1 MHTAPARTEKERHLA
16 FELLG
21 LISRA
26 LAAALAVSL
35 TLAALVLLLAGLAQA
50 SDTLGAPAAR
60 PIRAALMLKSG
71 AYAHAAPLLDT
82 DVLIQVSGPLARTRV
97 VQTFRNPGDSWLE
110 GVYVFPLPEQAAVDR
125 LRMRIGERVIEGEI
139 HEREAARA
147 AYDQARSAGKQAS
160 LVEQQRP
167 NMFTTRVASI
177 APHAEIRIEIEYQQ
191 TLTWE
196 QADNSGRYSL
206 RFPMV
211 VGPRYIPGT
220 PLHTPPEPG
229 DGWAPD
235 TDRVADASHITPPV
249 AHSDAGPVNPLKL
262 RIELDAGAPI
272 ASVRSHHHPIRTDTP
287 SPNTRNITLADGAI
301 FADRDFELSW
311 TLAAGT
317 APSAVLFADPG
328 RERTHALLM
337 LMPPAMAPDTARLPR
352 EVVFVVDTSGS
363 MLGTSIEQAR
373 EALAL
378 ALQRLPAGDRFN
390 VIEFNSASRALFDSA
405 RPASPTNIVEAV
417 AWVRA
422 LEAEGGTEMVPAL
435 ARALDGSSDA
445 ARVRQVIFLT
455 DGAVGNEDELFGLI
469 QRQLGDTRLFTIGIG
484 SAPNSHF
491 MRKAAQSGRG
501 TFTYIGNLDDVQ
513 ARMSELFAKLEAPVL
528 KGVTVRWSDNPDV
541 DMTPRHIPD
550 LYLGEPVLVSAALA
564 HASGDVEIS
573 GSSGAVQWATRVSL
587 ADANHGHGVGVL
599 WARNKIAA
607 LLDTLHDGANE
618 DEIRAAVVAIAL
630 EHHLVSKYTSLVAV
644 DKTPARPAQDE
655 LKSAAVPT
663 NLPAGWDADA
673 VFGELPRGAT
683 DARWNLL
690 VGILALLLGGLL
702 WLGQRRHPGVRA
714 QGC

>member
-1 MHTAPARTEKERHLA
+1 MHTAAARSEKERHVAL
-16 FELLG
+16 ELLG

-35 TLAALVLLLAGLAQA
+35 TLAAMVLLLSGLAQA
-50 SDTLGAPAAR
+50 SDTIDTAAAR
-60 PIRAALMLKSG
+60 PVRASLMLKSG

-97 VQTFRNPGDSWLE
+97 IQTFRNPGDNWLE

-125 LRMRIGERVIEGEI
+125 LRMRIGDRVVEGEI
-139 HEREAARA
+139 QEREAARA
-147 AYDQARSAGKQAS
+147 AYDRARSEGKQTS

-167 NMFTTRVASI
+167 NMFTTRVANI

-196 QADNSGRYSL
+196 QTEGSGRYSL

-220 PLHTPPEPG
+220 PIHTPEQPG
-229 DGWAPD
+229 AGWAPD
-235 TDRVADASHITPPV
+235 TDRVPDASRITPPV
-249 AHSDAGPVNPLKL
+249 ARGNDEPVNPLRL
-262 RIELDAGAPI
+262 RVELDAGAPI
-272 ASVRSHHHPIRTDTP
+272 ATLHSHHHAIRTDTP
-287 SPNTRNITLADGAI
+287 TPNTRNVTLTEGAT

-311 TLAAGT
+311 TLTAGT
-317 APSAVLFADPG
+317 APSAVLFADAG

-337 LMPPAMAPDTARLPR
+337 LMPPAMDPGTVRLPR

-378 ALQRLPAGDRFN
+378 ALQRLPEGDRFN
-390 VIEFNSASRALFDSA
+390 VIEFNSYSRALFDIA
-405 RPASPTNIVEAV
+405 RPANPANVAEAV
-417 AWVRA
+417 AWVRG
-422 LEAEGGTEMVPAL
+422 LEAEGGTEMAQAL
-435 ARALDGSSDA
+435 ALALNGSSDA
-445 ARVRQVIFLT
+445 ERVRQVIFLT

-469 QRQLGDTRLFTIGIG
+469 QRQLGDTRLFTVGIG

-491 MRKAAQSGRG
+491 MRKAAQRGRG

-513 ARMSELFAKLEAPVL
+513 TRMTELFAKLEAPVL
-528 KGVTVRWSDNPDV
+528 KGVTVRWSDNPDA

-564 HASGDVEIS
+564 RASGDVEIS

-599 WARNKIAA
+599 WARNKITA

-644 DKTPARPAQDE
+644 DKTPLRPVSDE

-683 DARWNLL
+683 DTRWNLL
-690 VGILALLLGGLL
+690 IGVLGLLLGGLL
-702 WLGQRRHPGVRA
+702 WRLQRRSPVLRA
-714 QGC
+714 EGC